1 MWFFF
6 CFVMKYKNVI
16 FFIVLF
22 EHISFCVN
30 IIYTKRGK
38 KNMGNEQK
46 AVDIARYI
54 INKCHEN
61 DFLISNLKLQ
71 KLLYFAQGYSLALND
86 EPLFKEEIEAW
97 DFGPVVPEVYRE
109 FKMFG
114 ANEIPE
120 IKTYYDTNFD
130 SDTFLEEVEFTTDI
144 FSEVQKVIMDAVIK
158 QLGRFSANRLVTITH
173 EQAPWIN
180 SYSKNS
186 PSIISKKDIKTYFK
200 GYLGK

>member
-1 MWFFF
+1 
-6 CFVMKYKNVI
+6 
-16 FFIVLF
+16 
-22 EHISFCVN
+22 
-30 IIYTKRGK
+30 
-38 KNMGNEQK
+38 MGNEQK

-86 EPLFKEEIEAW
+86 EPLFEEEIEAW

-114 ANEIPE
+114 ANEIPA

-144 FSEVQKVIMDAVIK
+144 FSEVQKVIMNAVIK

-180 SYSKNS
+180 SYNKNS
-186 PSIISKKDIKTYFK
+186 QSIISKNDIKTYFK